1 MSPPDP
7 GPPGWQPNWP
17 TDDPSFQPHTA
28 GSPGVQGPVTPWT
41 WSNGQDPGWAPG
53 TKPGQGGRPYGRGWS
68 PGDSPPSPKAYDM
81 DKKQWLYGDDP
92 IQPATRPEGPY
103 EANTVENERKWR
115 ESQLTPLNPYAGEEL
130 RPYRQEELLPH
141 TAGSPGVQG
150 PVTPWTWSNGQ
161 DPGWAPGTKPG
172 QGGRPYGRGWS
183 PGDSPPS
190 PKAYDMDKKQWL
202 YGDDPIQP
210 ATRPEGPYE
219 ANTVENERKW
229 RESQFS
235 PVRQPGWE
243 NRYLDFA
250 RKQEGWN
257 PEWDDYLPQ
266 LLRYLQKPDVDPR
279 ESYHTSPVTDPGGAT
294 TAPVKMGIPRELWG
308 QITEFGKTIPGIN
321 SREWQRSE
329 FGGRTPQLTPYQQ
342 VPGGTEAGGQS
353 PSVLSDLARK
363 NAIRRQVLARLM
375 GRPTGASSL
384 MELMGQQQPY

>member
-7 GPPGWQPNWP
+7 VPPGWQPNWP

-28 GSPGVQGPVTPWT
+28 GSPGVQGPTTP
-41 WSNGQDPGWAPG
+41 P
-53 TKPGQGGRPYGRGWS
+53 
-68 PGDSPPSPKAYDM
+68 
-81 DKKQWLYGDDP
+81 
-92 IQPATRPEGPY
+92 
-103 EANTVENERKWR
+103 
-115 ESQLTPLNPYAGEEL
+115 
-130 RPYRQEELLPH
+130 
-141 TAGSPGVQG
+141 
-150 PVTPWTWSNGQ
+150 TWSNGQ

-342 VPGGTEAGGQS
+342 VPGGVEMSPPDPVPPEIRRNMQPYRQEELQPYGQAGGQS